1 MAAKTIYDNL
11 SYLPNPLLTQ
21 IMSALV
27 KAVAAER
34 RIMAQ
39 GQTSWAAGY
48 SRKNIREWEASLE
61 ACRNVVLKR
70 NKTYVD
76 GQEVLDV

>member
-27 KAVAAER
+27 KAKAAEESIPHLGR
-34 RIMAQ
+34 
-39 GQTSWAAGY
+39 TSFSIGY
-48 SRKNIREWEASLE
+48 SNKHIRDWTILLE
-61 ACRNVVLKR
+61 ECRNVILKR
-70 NKTYVD
+70 DKTYVD